1 MVEREIPDFDLGQIS
16 RSGQCFRMRQ
26 ISEDAYLLI
35 AFGRCLEVE
44 QRGERVRFHCTER
57 EFEDV
62 WRDYFDLDTD
72 YGKIKRLVD
81 PDDTYLQAAV
91 RAGSGIRILRQE
103 LWETIVTFIIS
114 QRNNIPRIRKCVE
127 ALCRAFGEK
136 AVDPR
141 EGPYDVFPTSK
152 VLAEASEEALRACGL
167 GYRAPYIRRTAQMI
181 EGGEADLAALSEM
194 DHEEARA
201 GLLRLCGVGEKV
213 ADCISLFGLHHIGA
227 FPVDTHIQD
236 MLKRYPKGFPFE
248 RYGGSAGIIQQ
259 YAFYYELFGNGGSE

>member
-26 ISEDAYLLI
+26 ISEEAYALI

-44 QRGERVRFHCTER
+44 QRGSQVRFHCTEK

-62 WRDYFDLDTD
+62 WRHYFDLDTD
-72 YGKIKRLVD
+72 YGKIKRAVD
-81 PDDTYLQAAV
+81 PKDTYLQAAI
-91 RAGSGIRILRQE
+91 RAGGGIRILRQE
-103 LWETIVTFIIS
+103 FWETIVTFIIS

-136 AVDPR
+136 GVDLR
-141 EGPYDVFPTSK
+141 GGSYDLFPTSG
-152 VLAEASEEALRACGL
+152 VLAEASEEDLRACGL
-167 GYRAPYIRRTAQMI
+167 GYRASYIRRSAQMA
-181 EGGEADLAALSEM
+181 ESGEVDLAALSEM
-194 DHEEARA
+194 DHQEARA

-213 ADCISLFGLHHIGA
+213 ADCISLFGLHHIEA
-227 FPVDTHIQD
+227 FPIDTHIQD

-248 RYGGSAGIIQQ
+248 RYEGSAGIIQQ
-259 YAFYYELFGNGGSE
+259 YAFYYELSGNGGNE